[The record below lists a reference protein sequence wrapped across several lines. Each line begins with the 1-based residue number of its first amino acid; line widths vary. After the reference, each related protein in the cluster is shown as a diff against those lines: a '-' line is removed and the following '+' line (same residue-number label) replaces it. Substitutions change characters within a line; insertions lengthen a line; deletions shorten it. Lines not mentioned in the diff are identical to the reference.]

1 MLLEYWLLA
10 LRSEVG
16 IAIPT
21 DNRAMLRQQLYRA
34 RYEAKDP
41 RLDDIVMIIPQ
52 KEDEIWLVHRDADS
66 RGTADEDNIK
76 PLHR

>member
-10 LRSEVG
+10 LKSKVG
-16 IAIPT
+16 VAIPT
-21 DNRAMLRQQLYRA
+21 DNRAMLRQQLYKA

-41 RLDDIVMIIPQ
+41 RLDDIVMIIPK

-66 RGTADEDNIK
+66 RSTIDQDNIE

>member
-10 LRSEVG
+10 LRSKVG
-16 IAIPT
+16 VAIPT
-21 DNRAMLRQQLYRA
+21 DNRAMLRQQLYKA

-41 RLDDIVMIIPQ
+41 RLDDIVMIIPE

-66 RGTADEDNIK
+66 RSPFDQSNVE

>member
-10 LRSEVG
+10 LRSKVG
-16 IAIPT
+16 VAIPT

-41 RLDDIVMIIPQ
+41 RLDDIVMVIPE
-52 KEDEIWLVHRDADS
+52 KEDEIWLVHKDADS
-66 RGTADEDNIK
+66 RGPFDESNVE

>member
-10 LRSEVG
+10 LKSKVG
-16 IAIPT
+16 VAIPT

-41 RLDDIVMIIPQ
+41 RLDDIVMVIPE
-52 KEDEIWLVHRDADS
+52 KEDEIWLVHKDADS
-66 RGTADEDNIK
+66 RSTIDESNVE